1 MAIVK
6 EEVISILNE
15 LPEDATLVEI
25 ERAII
30 IKTIP
35 AAIRHLQKVEK
46 QILKFEK
53 INRQLKKFTK
63 KAELNPRYFEE
74 LIPIK
79 KLQASV
85 NARVNYYHLS
95 NINH

>member
-6 EEVISILNE
+6 EKVIFILNE

-35 AAIRHLQKVEK
+35 TAIRHIQKVKK
-46 QILKFEK
+46 QIHKS
-53 INRQLKKFTK
+53 QL
-63 KAELNPRYFEE
+63 
-74 LIPIK
+74 
-79 KLQASV
+79 
-85 NARVNYYHLS
+85 
-95 NINH
+95 

>member
-35 AAIRHLQKVEK
+35 SAIRHVQKVEK
-46 QILKFEK
+46 QIKKFEK
-53 INRQLKKFTK
+53 INRQLIKFFK
-63 KAELNPRYFEE
+63 KASLNPRYFEE
-74 LIPIK
+74 LIPIDRMK
-79 KLQASV
+79 TTFL
-85 NARVNYYHLS
+85 NGLNNFNR
-95 NINH
+95 

>member
-35 AAIRHLQKVEK
+35 TAIRHIQKVKK
-46 QILKFEK
+46 QIHKFEK
-53 INRQLKKFTK
+53 INRQLNKFIQ
-63 KAELNPRYFEE
+63 KADLNPRYFEKI
-74 LIPIK
+74 IPIEK
-79 KLQASV
+79 AKALV
-85 NARVNYYHLS
+85 NTTADYFHL
-95 NINH
+95 INTNR

>member
-1 MAIVK
+1 MAIIK

-35 AAIRHLQKVEK
+35 SAIRHIQKVEK
-46 QILKFEK
+46 QIHKFEK
-53 INRQLKKFTK
+53 INRKLNRFIKKSV
-63 KAELNPRYFEE
+63 LNPRYFEE
-74 LIPIK
+74 IIPIK
-79 KLQASV
+79 RIKAPIK
-85 NARVNYYHLS
+85 ARMDNYH
-95 NINH
+95 INSFNR